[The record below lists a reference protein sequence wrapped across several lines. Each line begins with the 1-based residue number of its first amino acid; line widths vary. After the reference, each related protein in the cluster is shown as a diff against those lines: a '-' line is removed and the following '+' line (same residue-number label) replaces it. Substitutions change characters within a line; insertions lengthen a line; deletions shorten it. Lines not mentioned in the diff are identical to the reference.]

1 MMVVV
6 VGVGGCNHFVFI
18 SVESVSAKLPKR
30 LDKQFRNMGF
40 FGKVNE
46 SGLNHSCF

>member
-18 SVESVSAKLPKR
+18 NVESVSANSQNDWTSNSEIWDSLAKLMN
-30 LDKQFRNMGF
+30 L
-40 FGKVNE
+40 V
-46 SGLNHSCF
+46 